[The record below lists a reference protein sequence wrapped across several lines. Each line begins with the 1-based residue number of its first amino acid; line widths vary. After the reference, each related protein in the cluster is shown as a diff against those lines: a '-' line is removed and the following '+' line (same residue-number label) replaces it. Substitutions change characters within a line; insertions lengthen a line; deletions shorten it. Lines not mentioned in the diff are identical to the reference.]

1 MGALAE
7 KLKNWLGQLKMM
19 LTGAPSPGEDEY
31 DIRLRKHRRRIYI
44 RTALICAAGVL
55 LFFLIRYMV
64 IHHTYSSYEVIESEE
79 QMDTISTYS
88 YVNGNVLRYSSDGA
102 SLLKKDMQEIW
113 SYAFNMTQPVV
124 DVCGDTILIYDKRGT
139 LIHIC
144 DSKGAIGSFN
154 ANMPI
159 LSARVSKNGTVAA
172 ILDLQDESEI
182 QYYNAQGQVIA
193 AVNVSARETGSPT
206 ALDISDDGKYMAVSY
221 VTVSGGAVGSKLVFY
236 DFRDSTSDEHVL
248 ATHELAGTIVPELR
262 YYGGNS
268 LMAVR
273 DNGFTVYRGEQ
284 EPKAVKT
291 VDFADEI
298 ESCFHDDK
306 YIGFIFS
313 SDDPEHR
320 YRMEIYSSGGAF
332 VSKSYVDIIYEKI
345 HMYNNEILLVNGSE
359 AAVYSKRGVRRFAGS
374 LNEGIIYDM
383 LKLGR
388 NKYFVITDMQ
398 ALMIRFE

>member
-1 MGALAE
+1 
-7 KLKNWLGQLKMM
+7 
-19 LTGAPSPGEDEY
+19 
-31 DIRLRKHRRRIYI
+31 
-44 RTALICAAGVL
+44 
-55 LFFLIRYMV
+55 
-64 IHHTYSSYEVIESEE
+64 
-79 QMDTISTYS
+79 
-88 YVNGNVLRYSSDGA
+88 
-102 SLLKKDMQEIW
+102 
-113 SYAFNMTQPVV
+113 
-124 DVCGDTILIYDKRGT
+124 
-139 LIHIC
+139 
-144 DSKGAIGSFN
+144 
-154 ANMPI
+154 
-159 LSARVSKNGTVAA
+159 
-172 ILDLQDESEI
+172 
-182 QYYNAQGQVIA
+182 
-193 AVNVSARETGSPT
+193 
-206 ALDISDDGKYMAVSY
+206 MAVSY